1 MNFKDHLEES
11 GINYS
16 IFDIS
21 KAKISHLPY
30 SLRVLLENYVR
41 NNKAISKDV
50 IGKFEAWN
58 GSVKDQTEITFFP
71 SRVIMQDFTGVPA
84 VVDLASMRDA
94 VKALNG
100 DPSLINPQC
109 QTDLVIDHSVMVD
122 HYGAADSKD
131 LNIKLEYKRNTLV
144 ILNGPP

>member
-1 MNFKDHLEES
+1 MDFKDHLEES
-11 GINYS
+11 GTNYS

-21 KAKISHLPY
+21 KVKIGHLPY

-94 VKALNG
+94 VRALNG
-100 DPSLINPQC
+100 DPALINPQC
-109 QTDLVIDHSVMVD
+109 QTDLVLSLIH
-122 HYGAADSKD
+122 
-131 LNIKLEYKRNTLV
+131 I
-144 ILNGPP
+144 